1 MHPVVL
7 IIEPRHEVAAALEE
21 VISTARFTAVVIP
34 HLERLSDLGVTPAA
48 IVVRIAF
55 EGSVPAHAAIEH
67 LPPDHPPVI
76 AIAWDDAEL
85 AEAERLKCDVV
96 LRAPRDVTHLCET
109 LRKVAQV

>member
-1 MHPVVL
+1 MHPVIL
-7 IIEPRHEVAAALEE
+7 IIEPRPEVAAALEE

-34 HLERLSDLGVTPAA
+34 HLEQLSDLGFAPAA

-55 EGSVPAHAAIEH
+55 EGSVPAHRAIEH
-67 LPPDHPPVI
+67 LPPSHPPVV

-85 AEAERLKCDVV
+85 AEAARLKCDVV
-96 LRAPRDVTHLCET
+96 LRAPDDVTHLCET